1 MSETAIDNT
10 ADVDRLARTARAL
23 LQSGGL
29 VESVGG
35 TEQIRREDISRVI
48 AEQLLAPAATAATT
62 AASPEALAQLAAEK
76 TVAAAEAALSK
87 LAGGTAPGHLSD
99 DDVSALEAIVL
110 VSGRPAMRFVKDR
123 VQMPPDL
130 GDNGPWRVIVAIA
143 ASSINLAAESVGR
156 IDLTS
161 AGNAAVVVGTGWRI
175 GADLVITNRH
185 VVRDLV
191 SNPSAPVGAWSLDPA
206 KPSTIQFGEKSG
218 APFAVGAVAYVAP
231 EEAIDFAALRIQ
243 PAGRALPDPL
253 AIQWDQLAVGRMIPQ
268 GTEMVFQGKKIYV
281 IGHPWRAF
289 SSSAVA
295 AVFGQADGS
304 KRWSPGY
311 ARVLSLATPSV
322 EHDCSTLGGHSGS
335 CVLSADG
342 HDVVALHFGGLNV
355 KELSGTGTANTAL
368 PVCALTAHPA
378 GDLLRTG
385 HI

>member
-1 MSETAIDNT
+1 MSEAAIGST

-29 VESVGG
+29 VESFGG
-35 TEQIRREDISRVI
+35 TEQINRDEISRVI
-48 AEQLLAPAATAATT
+48 AEQLLRPAAATAT
-62 AASPEALAQLAAEK
+62 AAASAGALAQVAADK
-76 TVAAAEAALSK
+76 TVQLAEAALGK
-87 LAGGTAPGHLSD
+87 LVGGTAAGNLSD

-130 GDNGPWRVIVAIA
+130 GDNGPWRVLVAIA

-161 AGNAAVVVGTGWRI
+161 AGNAPVVVGTGWRI

-191 SNPSAPVGAWSLDPA
+191 SNPAASVGAWTLDPG
-206 KPSTIQFGEKSG
+206 KSSTIQFGEKSG
-218 APFAVGAVAYVAP
+218 APFALGAVAYVAP
-231 EEAIDFAALRIQ
+231 EEAIDVAAVRIQ
-243 PAGRALPDPL
+243 PAGRVLPDPL
-253 AIQWDQLAVGRMIPQ
+253 PIQWDEFAIGRMIPQ

-281 IGHPWRAF
+281 IGHPWRTF

-295 AVFGQADGS
+295 AVFGRADGS

-311 ARVLSLATPSV
+311 ARSLSLATPSV

-342 HDVVALHFGGLNV
+342 HDVIALHFGGLHV
-355 KELSGTGTANTAL
+355 KELSGMGAANTAI
-368 PVCALTAHPA
+368 PVCALATHRA
-378 GDLLRTG
+378 GEILRIG
-385 HI
+385 HV